1 MLNNVNLLC
10 RISQNFELRT
20 SKTGTSYIQLNVAW
34 NTWDKALG
42 QNKSNFI
49 RVTIFG
55 KQAEFI
61 GKNAYK
67 GALLAIQGELEMVQ
81 YNDKNGNK
89 ITTYEILAQGVDLL
103 SHPSQKPT
111 DTPVAEANIIDATD
125 DDLPF

>member
-10 RISQNFELRT
+10 RISQDFDLRT
-20 SKTGTSYIQLNVAW
+20 SKTGTSYIQLNVAY
-34 NTWDKALG
+34 NTWDKGLG
-42 QNKSNFI
+42 QNKPNYI

-67 GALLAIQGELEMVQ
+67 GALICVNGELEMVQ

-89 ITTYEILAQGVDLL
+89 ITTYEILAQSVDLL
-103 SHPSQKPT
+103 SHPSQKPA
-111 DTPVAEANIIDATD
+111 DTPVGPIIDATD

>member
-1 MLNNVNLLC
+1 MLNNINLLC
-10 RISQNFELRT
+10 RISQDFDLRT

-34 NTWDKALG
+34 NTWDKGLG

-49 RVTIFG
+49 KVTIFG
-55 KQAEFI
+55 KQAEYI

-67 GALLAIQGELEMVQ
+67 GALLCVNGELEMVQ

-89 ITTYEILAQGVDLL
+89 VTTYEILAQGVDLL
-103 SHPSQKPT
+103 SHPSQKPNEA
-111 DTPVAEANIIDATD
+111 PVDQIIVDATD

>member
-1 MLNNVNLLC
+1 MLNNINLLC
-10 RISQNFELRT
+10 RISQDFDLRT
-20 SKTGTSYIQLNVAW
+20 SKTGTSYIQLNVAY
-34 NTWDKALG
+34 NTWDKGLA
-42 QNKSNFI
+42 QNKPNYI

-67 GALLAIQGELEMVQ
+67 GALICVNGELEMVQ

-111 DTPVAEANIIDATD
+111 ETPVEPNIVDATD